1 MDYREL
7 LFGNRLLALLLAV
20 DGVLNAVLFSDLLF
34 AIPFL
39 LAAAEFFFTPD
50 DWQYA
55 KWLVLFSLVAG
66 IGSLLSSL
74 SILIDGVMHTT
85 PFTIAEGA
93 VLSGRDDHR
102 AARPS
107 GQPLPPKPPQLEKKP
122 TLNAIIVEQFSILY
136 KLFA

>member
-7 LFGNRLLALLLAV
+7 LLGNRLLAFLLAV
-20 DGVLNAVLFSDLLF
+20 DGVLNAILLSDLLF

-39 LAAAEFFFTPD
+39 LAAVEFFFTSG
-50 DWQYA
+50 DWRYA

-93 VLSGRDDHR
+93 ALSGLNVAVIALLVHR
-102 AARPS
+102 IRPYLQRLRHARKSP
-107 GQPLPPKPPQLEKKP
+107 G
-122 TLNAIIVEQFSILY
+122 
-136 KLFA
+136 

>member
-1 MDYREL
+1 MDVRKL

-20 DGVLNAVLFSDLLF
+20 DGVLNAILLSDVLF

-39 LAAAEFFFTPD
+39 LAATEFFFTSE

-74 SILIDGVMHTT
+74 SILVDGVMNTSV
-85 PFTIAEGA
+85 FTIAEGVA
-93 VLSGRDDHR
+93 LSALDV
-102 AARPS
+102 
-107 GQPLPPKPPQLEKKP
+107 
-122 TLNAIIVEQFSILY
+122 AIIALLVHRISPDIQRFRQARKNSV
-136 KLFA
+136 KRKSS

>member
-39 LAAAEFFFTPD
+39 LAAAEFFFTPG

-85 PFTIAEGA
+85 PYTIAEGA
-93 VLSGRDDHR
+93 ALSGLNVTIIALLVHRVSPYLRSLRDSR
-102 AARPS
+102 KNQA
-107 GQPLPPKPPQLEKKP
+107 
-122 TLNAIIVEQFSILY
+122 
-136 KLFA
+136 